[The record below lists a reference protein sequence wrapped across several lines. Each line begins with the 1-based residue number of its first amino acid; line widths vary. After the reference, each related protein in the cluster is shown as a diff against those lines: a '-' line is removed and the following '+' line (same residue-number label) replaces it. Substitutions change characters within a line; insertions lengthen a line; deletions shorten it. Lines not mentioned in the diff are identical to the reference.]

1 MARKGRRTSWPLH
14 RDSRLG
20 RSSGLGPLYFRTRE
34 FLSVR
39 YEEHGLE
46 VKEYNVYACFDMLP
60 WLEEKALHAR
70 SCEGAGSYE
79 SWNDKVHITA
89 AASRGPSVCETS

>member
-60 WLEEKALHAR
+60 WLEVKGFARTLLRRSWVLRILERQSAHNSGCFKRAL
-70 SCEGAGSYE
+70 C
-79 SWNDKVHITA
+79 V
-89 AASRGPSVCETS
+89 